1 MRLSVSGACM
11 RASVCVSQGAC
22 GSKVVNE
29 GHGVCVC
36 ESTFEIMR
44 CEATLLI
51 FSLSLSLSH
60 THTHTH
66 SLSLLMKWELK
77 GEETATINYEEY

>member
-29 GHGVCVC
+29 GRVVCVC

-51 FSLSLSLSH
+51 FSLSL

-66 SLSLLMKWELK
+66 SLS
-77 GEETATINYEEY
+77 

>member
-1 MRLSVSGACM
+1 MRLSLSGACM
-11 RASVCVSQGAC
+11 RASVCVNQSAC

-51 FSLSLSLSH
+51 FSLSLSLTLAH
-60 THTHTH
+60 TLTLT
-66 SLSLLMKWELK
+66 LSSDEVGAEGGGDCDNKL
-77 GEETATINYEEY
+77 